1 MRPKYPIFAVSA
13 LFLTTLLCTATAT
26 SAQQKSHTRRA
37 FSSAAGQYSNV
48 KPGSYKPYTGP
59 SSSSTSSSSSNSN
72 LNPSN
77 DFPNVASGYRVPVRD
92 NRKPLEGGIQH
103 NSSGGLV
110 DTNDFQLDAQ
120 SNGLNPL
127 RGNLDQ
133 AGSKPLHGKLDQDG
147 ARPLRGGLD
156 QAPEMRVP
164 LNAGAGTFDRRPL
177 NGNIGDNK
185 HPRYLNAK
193 EIDSLKN
200 YDVVVMQ
207 DRSSSMGEREY
218 FPSVPFK
225 VSRWDW
231 CLDQAADLTKQTAR
245 VPNWGITLVM
255 FSSKYDIYHN
265 VSLRQIPQ
273 IYNRNG
279 IFIGTRIADPLAMVF
294 SQYFRRKAS
303 GDAKPLLVAIIT
315 DGKPQDDE
323 NLRDL
328 LISTTQYMKD
338 PREIQV
344 RFLQVGTDDEGEHKL
359 YKLDNRLM
367 NKGAKY
373 DIVSVMPF
381 RELAQLGLARALVQT
396 ITR

>member
-1 MRPKYPIFAVSA
+1 MRPYYPIFALSA
-13 LFLTTLLCTATAT
+13 LLLTTFVCTATAT
-26 SAQQKSHTRRA
+26 SAQQKSRIRRA
-37 FSSAAGQYSNV
+37 FSSAGGQYSNV
-48 KPGSYKPYTGP
+48 KSGSYKPYAGP
-59 SSSSTSSSSSNSN
+59 SSDSTSAGSSTGLNSSSE
-72 LNPSN
+72 
-77 DFPNVASGYRVPVRD
+77 FPNVASGYRVPLRD
-92 NRKPLEGGIQH
+92 NRKPLEGGIEH
-103 NSSGGLV
+103 NAQGGLV

-133 AGSKPLHGKLDQDG
+133 GGSKPLHGKLDHEG
-147 ARPLRGGLD
+147 SRPLRGGLD
-156 QAPEMRVP
+156 QSPEMRVP
-164 LNAGAGTFDRRPL
+164 LNAGTGTLDKRAPL
-177 NGNIGDNK
+177 NGNVGDNK

-193 EIDSLKN
+193 EIDNLKN

-207 DRSSSMGEREY
+207 DRSSSMGEREH
-218 FPSVPFK
+218 FPFVPFK
-225 VSRWDW
+225 LSRWDW

-255 FSSKYDIYHN
+255 FSSKYDVYHN

-328 LISTTQYMKD
+328 LVSTTQYMKD

-344 RFLQVGTDDEGEHKL
+344 RFLQVGTDDEGQHKL

-367 NKGAKY
+367 SKGAKY

-381 RELAQLGLARALVQT
+381 HELSQLGLARALVQT